1 MQKDLQKMREEYP
14 NHFSHRFELP
24 VNRLPSKCLDRIPL
38 KILFPGLLLGLG
50 FATLG
55 VYDLLYGADIPADET
70 LLNISLFDLVLT
82 LIGAGIIGSLAAS
95 YFRYR
100 KIYFDGKNITVVYRA
115 GRGKK
120 FSYKEALKKYEGV
133 RFRIEFFMFG
143 FLNRNRYIVELYHK
157 NPKKIIPLYIS
168 TNDRNVRQKWEYYAR
183 TLNLPAMVETDEGL
197 VIREI
202 DDLGKSVREMA
213 EKWNIKEKFD
223 PKAPVPGSLI
233 VKNKDRK
240 TIIKIRNRLWDAY
253 SLMALF
259 FLTAGA
265 ALAGAEFAA
274 TRSWETGGTGLNSVY
289 AAGAL
294 LIAAALAMLFRRE
307 KLVIKKYKIVNV
319 HKFMNYS
326 RKKDEIAKTDIEAV
340 DVAVNPATGRHY
352 VAIISGAKTII
363 FGKKLPIEDLRWLKN
378 FLLYEFSK

>member
-1 MQKDLQKMREEYP
+1 
-14 NHFSHRFELP
+14 
-24 VNRLPSKCLDRIPL
+24 
-38 KILFPGLLLGLG
+38 
-50 FATLG
+50 
-55 VYDLLYGADIPADET
+55 
-70 LLNISLFDLVLT
+70 
-82 LIGAGIIGSLAAS
+82 
-95 YFRYR
+95 
-100 KIYFDGKNITVVYRA
+100 
-115 GRGKK
+115 
-120 FSYKEALKKYEGV
+120 
-133 RFRIEFFMFG
+133 MFG

-265 ALAGAEFAA
+265 ALAGARICRHPQLGNRRNRAEQRLCRRRAA
-274 TRSWETGGTGLNSVY
+274 DCGGLSNVVPARKTGHQKIQDCQRSQIYE
-289 AAGAL
+289 
-294 LIAAALAMLFRRE
+294 LFPQKRR
-307 KLVIKKYKIVNV
+307 NCQ
-319 HKFMNYS
+319 
-326 RKKDEIAKTDIEAV
+326 D
-340 DVAVNPATGRHY
+340 RH
-352 VAIISGAKTII
+352 
-363 FGKKLPIEDLRWLKN
+363 
-378 FLLYEFSK
+378 

>member
-1 MQKDLQKMREEYP
+1 
-14 NHFSHRFELP
+14 
-24 VNRLPSKCLDRIPL
+24 
-38 KILFPGLLLGLG
+38 
-50 FATLG
+50 
-55 VYDLLYGADIPADET
+55 
-70 LLNISLFDLVLT
+70 
-82 LIGAGIIGSLAAS
+82 
-95 YFRYR
+95 
-100 KIYFDGKNITVVYRA
+100 
-115 GRGKK
+115 
-120 FSYKEALKKYEGV
+120 
-133 RFRIEFFMFG
+133 MFG

>member
-1 MQKDLQKMREEYP
+1 MPAPLICRQWSKPTKAWLSGRSTTWE
-14 NHFSHRFELP
+14 
-24 VNRLPSKCLDRIPL
+24 NRS
-38 KILFPGLLLGLG
+38 
-50 FATLG
+50 
-55 VYDLLYGADIPADET
+55 
-70 LLNISLFDLVLT
+70 
-82 LIGAGIIGSLAAS
+82 
-95 YFRYR
+95 
-100 KIYFDGKNITVVYRA
+100 GKWR
-115 GRGKK
+115 
-120 FSYKEALKKYEGV
+120 
-133 RFRIEFFMFG
+133 
-143 FLNRNRYIVELYHK
+143 
-157 NPKKIIPLYIS
+157 
-168 TNDRNVRQKWEYYAR
+168 
-183 TLNLPAMVETDEGL
+183 
-197 VIREI
+197 
-202 DDLGKSVREMA
+202 
-213 EKWNIKEKFD
+213 
-223 PKAPVPGSLI
+223 
-233 VKNKDRK
+233 
-240 TIIKIRNRLWDAY
+240 
-253 SLMALF
+253 ALF

-289 AAGAL
+289 AAGTL